1 MAYYLAKVNI
11 ETGEINRKGELVSN
25 KEEIL
30 IAAESVVEAETRV
43 AEFFSGTTI
52 SYETVQIT
60 KSKINSII
68 QD

>member
-11 ETGEINRKGELVSN
+11 ETGEINRKGDPISN

-30 IAAESVVEAETRV
+30 ISAESVVEAETKV
-43 AEFFSGTTI
+43 AQFFSGTTI

-60 KSKINSII
+60 KSKITSII

>member
-11 ETGEINRKGELVSN
+11 ETGEINRKGEPVSN